1 MEKHKAILFFS
12 LLCIRHSLSD
22 SHHHESISDD
32 DLWKVKAKDI
42 DKKKNITSSI
52 PAFKNV

>member
-42 DKKKNITSSI
+42 VKEKNITSSI